1 MISALV
7 LHAAAQQGPLRIPV
21 GTTSVEDLLQVAS
34 AQSGRKIV
42 CDPKVAKE
50 IIGLATEPVPLEAFL
65 KQLCSAVDAQFKE
78 IDGGYSVFRTG
89 EDIEARVKREERTR
103 VAVIRRLLAES
114 SGKKTFDK
122 AAAEALATGMSVLWK
137 GLGSPDWAPPQQND
151 LAKQSPA
158 GRLAIQFLASLPD
171 RQLARLGHGA
181 RLVFA
186 TKPTKMQLALPS
198 GFADL
203 IARFKAEQALYAR
216 AVEPYKHL
224 RPEVPLGIVASEN
237 FREFEGADRFLVVVE
252 AERDQR
258 WSCRIHGFDKGGQP
272 TLSTMDSIRDVPQVR
287 ESNELAASA
296 MVDLPTL
303 AQNVRSAID
312 AVTSGRPDP
321 VSEAVCQSIVEEKE
335 PLDRFLRPILEA
347 LHKETGENILV
358 VGDDLLFGPLYD
370 LWANPKIRLRA
381 AEAVLSQG
389 GREVSR
395 KEVWRTYRSH
405 LPIKAAGNTADRKLL
420 HDLLDQTNR
429 DGHVSL
435 LTYARFARKHPDAD
449 FLGIPRF
456 FLAPLAVA
464 GMPPTSSFY
473 YVAMLRMFAIAN
485 PPERGSLTDL
495 ASLEMR
501 RELERCLFGAGYP
514 ISYDMMAV
522 KQSPLGGPDLSAL
535 RYDLLEP
542 TNAFPDGLPPNT
554 RMPIGFTWKTGI
566 TRWGSSGRI
575 KVAMEATSIHPST
588 LAREMKS
595 PENAYMV
602 GGTSDSWRYA
612 VTKDRMWTFEL
623 NLNDYAALRFNLTD
637 RSPVSKGLI
646 KFDDLPK
653 DFLDAV
659 AAERKKLE
667 PGYRYQPPPAKS
679 SSPPPPKSGV
689 TDGTVLVRP

>member
-7 LHAAAQQGPLRIPV
+7 LLAAAQQASLRLPV
-21 GTTSVEDLLQVAS
+21 GTTSAEDLLQIAS
-34 AQSGRKIV
+34 AQSGKKIE
-42 CDPKVAKE
+42 CDPKVARE
-50 IIGLATEPVPLEAFL
+50 ILGLATAPVPLEAFL

-78 IDGGYSVFRTG
+78 IEGGYSVFRSG
-89 EDIEARVKREERTR
+89 EDIDARVKREERTR
-103 VAVIRRLLAES
+103 IAVIRRLLAEG
-114 SGKKTFDK
+114 SGKKVFDK
-122 AAAEALATGMSVLWK
+122 AAAEALATTMSGLWK
-137 GLGSPDWAPPQQND
+137 RLDSPEGAQLIQQRQND

-186 TKPTKMQLALPS
+186 TKPTKMQLPLPS
-198 GFADL
+198 EFTDL
-203 IARFKAEQALYAR
+203 ITRFKAEQALYAR
-216 AVEPYKHL
+216 AVEPYMHL

-272 TLSTMDSIRDVPQVR
+272 TLSTMDSIRDVPQSR

-296 MVDLPTL
+296 MVDLPAL
-303 AQNVRSAID
+303 AQNVRAAID
-312 AVTSGRPDP
+312 AVTSARPDP
-321 VSEAVCQSIVEEKE
+321 VSDAVRQSIVEEKE

-370 LWANPKIRLRA
+370 LWTNPKIRLRA

-395 KEVWRTYRSH
+395 KDGWRTYSSN
-405 LPIKAAGNTADRKLL
+405 LPIKAAANTADRKLL

-429 DGHVSL
+429 DAYISL
-435 LTYARFARKHPDAD
+435 LTYARFARKHLDAD
-449 FLGIPRF
+449 FLGMPRF

-464 GMPPTSSFY
+464 GMPPASTLHY
-473 YVAMLRMFAIAN
+473 LPMLRMFAIAN

-495 ASLEMR
+495 ANLEMR
-501 RELERCLFGAGYP
+501 RELERCLFGAGHP

-522 KQSPLGGPDLSAL
+522 KQSPIGGPDLAAL
-535 RYDLLEP
+535 RYDLMEP
-542 TNAFPDGLPPNT
+542 TSAFPDGLPPNT
-554 RMPIGFTWKTGI
+554 RMPIGFTWRTGI
-566 TRWGSSGRI
+566 TRWGPKGRI
-575 KVAMEATSIHPST
+575 NLAIEAQPVQASR
-588 LAREMKS
+588 LAQEMKNS
-595 PENAYMV
+595 EARFLIGGAPEE
-602 GGTSDSWRYA
+602 WRYA
-612 VTKDRMWTFEL
+612 VTKDRTWTFEL
-623 NLNDYAALRFNLTD
+623 NLNDYAALRFDLTD

-653 DFLDAV
+653 DFLNAV
-659 AAERKKLE
+659 AEERKKLE
-667 PGYRYQPPPAKS
+667 PGYRYQPPP
-679 SSPPPPKSGV
+679 G
-689 TDGTVLVRP
+689 LCQH